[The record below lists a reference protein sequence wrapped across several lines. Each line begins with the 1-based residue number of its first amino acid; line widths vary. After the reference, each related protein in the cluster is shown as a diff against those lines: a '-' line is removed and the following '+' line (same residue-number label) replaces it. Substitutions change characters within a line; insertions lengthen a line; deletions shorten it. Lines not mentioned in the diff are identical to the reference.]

1 MNRILNLCGVV
12 LACLCWF
19 KAPAQNKVR
28 IDSLRR
34 VVASPIADTTKVIA
48 LGEIAWEYH
57 IHDKDKALRYAQQE
71 LVLAQKINFNRGIGL
86 GYMDKGVTYS
96 YHREY
101 TKAIDYYL
109 QALPYLKKAKKPLL
123 VALMHYNTAVAYS
136 KFEASEK
143 AIQYF
148 LLAVDLLE
156 KQQDWAN
163 VSQSYTGIANSYNT
177 LQQFT
182 NALHYHR
189 KAVQVAKTHADY
201 EMLAVALTDF
211 SGTYNTLFDTHHQ
224 KAYLDSALAQLN
236 QVHQLM
242 QKKLVQ
248 NPIMLP
254 SVIFNMGNNYFQQ
267 EKYAQAIS
275 FIQRALILARPVNLQ
290 AAICQGNTLLGKIYT
305 RQQNYALAEKH
316 LRQALPI
323 ALKTSPLFAADT
335 YQALQDWAAAQQ
347 KFREAYDYQREWATL
362 KDSIYTLEKAEIAEK
377 LGLQYETE
385 KKQARITALEQENH
399 LERQLKVFY
408 LMLAVLGLLL
418 SGIVIYLLRLR
429 NKVFIQ
435 KENLLQEAHEKALL
449 HQQLAEQQREKMR
462 EELRLQAE
470 LNALQEVQFQ
480 KEIDYKERELTTNVL
495 LLEQQSAFL
504 QKVKV
509 RLATLLPQANGL
521 ATDLKKVC
529 KLIDNRLGNEQD
541 FEKFMIHFE
550 KVHPDFFSRL
560 DQVALTTLTPAD
572 QKLSAYIRMHL
583 STKEMAH
590 LLNVEPKSIQM
601 ARYRLKQKLNLPE
614 ETDLISFI
622 LQL

>member
-1 MNRILNLCGVV
+1 MIIICF
-12 LACLCWF
+12 CWF
-19 KAPAQNKVR
+19 KAPAQNKTLV
-28 IDSLRR
+28 DSLRR
-34 VVASPIADTTKVIA
+34 VIARPLADTVKVIA
-48 LGEIAWEYH
+48 LGELAWEYH
-57 IHDKDKALRYAQQE
+57 LHDKKEALRYAHQE
-71 LVLAQKINFNRGIGL
+71 LELARKINFNRGIGL

-101 TKAIDYYL
+101 TKAIDHYL
-109 QALPYLKKAKKPLL
+109 QALPFLKKANKPLL
-123 VALMHYNTAVAYS
+123 VALMHYNIAVAYS

-143 AIQYF
+143 AIAYF
-148 LLAVDLLE
+148 LKAVDLLE
-156 KQQDWAN
+156 KQKDWAN

-177 LQQFT
+177 LKQFS
-182 NALHYHR
+182 NALNYHR

-211 SGTYNTLFDTHHQ
+211 SGTYNTLFDTNHQ
-224 KAYLDSALAQLN
+224 KAYLDSSLNCLYQVQQLL
-236 QVHQLM
+236 H
-242 QKKLVQ
+242 KKLVR
-248 NPIMLP
+248 NPIMQP
-254 SVIFNMGNNYFQQ
+254 SVTFNIANNYFQQ
-267 EKYAQAIS
+267 EKYLQAIPL
-275 FIQRALILARPVNLQ
+275 IQQALVLARPVNLE
-290 AAICQGNTLLGKIYT
+290 AAICQGHTLLGKIYT
-305 RQQNYALAEKH
+305 RQKKYALAEKH

-335 YQALQDWAAAQQ
+335 YQALQDWAANQE
-347 KFREAYDYQREWATL
+347 KFREAYQYQREWATL
-362 KDSIYTLEKAEIAEK
+362 KDSIYNREKVEIAEK

-385 KKQARITALEQENH
+385 KKQARITTLEQENQW
-399 LERQLKVFY
+399 ERQLQIFY
-408 LMLAVLGLLL
+408 LILAGLGLLL
-418 SGIVIYLLRLR
+418 SGTVIYLLRL
-429 NKVFIQ
+429 KQ
-435 KENLLQEAHEKALL
+435 KIFTQKANLLQEAQEKAYLR
-449 HQQLAEQQREKMR
+449 QELAEQQREKLR
-462 EELRLQAE
+462 EELLLQAE
-470 LNALQEVQFQ
+470 LNALREEQFQ

-521 ATDLKKVC
+521 TTDLQKVC

-541 FEKFMIHFE
+541 FEKFMLHFE
-550 KVHPDFFSRL
+550 KVHPDFFNHL
-560 DQVALTTLTPAD
+560 DQVALNGLTPAD
-572 QKLSAYIRMHL
+572 QKLSAYIRMNL